1 MQETQLVQ
9 EDQLGFSQVE
19 KLLHK
24 LTWSGMTRLA
34 KINHIQPYEDMFQEV
49 FIVYMQAKK
58 SFDASRNFRFSTY
71 LQTCVQNFF
80 SDFIKRSFGYA
91 TRTDALDDIPAFE
104 AIDTAMTPEQ
114 AYVAKCN
121 IEIAN
126 AELSG
131 LSRVV
136 LIALLYPSE
145 QMRAAH
151 EDHMRNG
158 GNHAMDIKFV
168 TRFVVKNH
176 NADKHYTEEQLQ
188 VLTKKVC
195 HEFRKVTKKLTA
207 H

>member
-34 KINHIQPYEDMFQEV
+34 KINHAQPYEDMFQEV

-104 AIDTAMTPEQ
+104 AVDTAMTPEQ
-114 AYVAKCN
+114 TYIAKCN

-145 QMRAAH
+145 QMQQAH
-151 EDHMRNG
+151 QVHMSKG

-168 TRFVVKNH
+168 TRFVVEHHSAK
-176 NADKHYTEEQLQ
+176 KHTEEQLH

-195 HEFRKVTKKLTA
+195 HEFRKVTKQLTA